1 MDEAN
6 GVGKRRSHR
15 SNVLMTA
22 ALELADRSLM
32 VKLRNLSA
40 EGALVEADGLPVEG
54 SDLLFRRSE
63 LCVAGKIAWVMGNHA
78 GVAFSCPLEPDV
90 VLRHVPRPKPRV
102 NPRDYKRPAVTKHVL
117 SPVEQRWLEHWMTAP
132 SRDAPGE

>member
-6 GVGKRRSHR
+6 GVGKRRSRR

-54 SDLLFRRSE
+54 SDILFRRNE
-63 LCVAGKIAWVMGNHA
+63 LCIAGKIAWVMGNHA
-78 GVAFSCPLEPDV
+78 GVAFATRLEPDV

-102 NPRDYKRPAVTKHVL
+102 QHHEYKRPGVTRHAL

-132 SRDAPGE
+132 AHDTPGE